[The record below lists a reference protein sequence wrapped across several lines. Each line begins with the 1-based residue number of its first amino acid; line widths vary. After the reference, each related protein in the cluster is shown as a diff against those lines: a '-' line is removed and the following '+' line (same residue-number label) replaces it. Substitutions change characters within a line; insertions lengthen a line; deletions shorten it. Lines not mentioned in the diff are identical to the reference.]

1 MEHITDSQFEQDII
15 KSSGLVLIDFYADWC
30 QPCKVVSPLLEEIS
44 GEYSDKITFYK
55 MDVDK
60 NAQTPQKFGV
70 RGIPTMIIFSNG
82 EAKDS
87 MVGSVSKEKLK
98 EFVEKNL

>member
-15 KSSGLVLIDFYADWC
+15 KNSGFVLIDFYADWC
-30 QPCKVVSPLLEEIS
+30 QPCKVISPLLEEIS

-55 MDVDK
+55 MDIDK

-87 MVGSVSKEKLK
+87 LVGSVSKKKLK